1 MLPRHSEQSGVSSSR
16 KNRKRLPEAGA
27 SERLWKMSRVDM
39 WEWRTEERTR
49 ARPRRR
55 RGGGAFEDQFIRG
68 KQDKRAQKT
77 SFRLDL
83 HEP

>member
-1 MLPRHSEQSGVSSSR
+1 
-16 KNRKRLPEAGA
+16 
-27 SERLWKMSRVDM
+27 M

-77 SFRLDL
+77 SFMSLKALEKDSEGNG
-83 HEP
+83 EPWKGFEL